1 MTNVISLSVP
11 QRRQPFIQN
20 ANALVR
26 VFADHRR
33 HNVDVFWLKEN
44 AELLNIL
51 ECTGTPIPEDAL
63 ATHQS
68 FYQQL
73 PAKMAFFAQYYR
85 FYLSI
90 CLDLEDLGLKGD
102 VGGQMCDWVPAQGLA
117 EAELSDLQRGE
128 ASRLLARRGT
138 KVSIDHGLDDRLRQ
152 FINRSAT
159 FALPNKKA
167 AYELTHIVFY
177 LSEYGRRDP
186 KLDCGAV
193 QSLNFVGII
202 AYLDQNADLLA
213 EICIALRFAG
223 QTPSPIWEDWI
234 VKTLSDF
241 QVIEQPVSTTSDA
254 YHEYLVSVWM
264 ALTAKRDGMGQA
276 VLGGRLEFMRGDV
289 AAGPL
294 RNISNL
300 LLDMD
305 AERSPDW
312 EVMRPI
318 VEQVIDDEGYG
329 ILLQAQNATDDF
341 AAFFEGLSRVNIA
354 V

>member
-11 QRRQPFIQN
+11 QRRQTFSQN
-20 ANALVR
+20 ADALID
-26 VFADHRR
+26 VFANHRR
-33 HNVDVFWLKEN
+33 TSEDVFWLKEN
-44 AELLNIL
+44 GELLNIL
-51 ECTGTPIPEDAL
+51 ECSGTPVKEESL
-63 ATHQS
+63 AVYQQ

-73 PAKMAFFAQYYR
+73 PATMAFFAQYYR

-90 CLDLEDLGLKGD
+90 CLDLEDLGLKGNL
-102 VGGQMCDWVPAQGLA
+102 GEQMGEWVATQGLA

-128 ASRLLARRGT
+128 AFRLLSRRG
-138 KVSIDHGLDDRLRQ
+138 KKIPIDTGLDDRLRQ

-186 KLDCGAV
+186 KLDAGAI

-213 EICIALRFAG
+213 EICTALRFAG
-223 QTPSPIWEDWI
+223 ETPSQIWENW
-234 VKTLSDF
+234 VLASLADF
-241 QVIEQPVSTTSDA
+241 QVVTNSASSISDA
-254 YHEYLVSVWM
+254 YHEYFECSWL
-264 ALTAKRDGMGQA
+264 AATAKQDGIGQA
-276 VLGGRLEFMRGDV
+276 VLGGRTQFQRGDV

-300 LLDMD
+300 LLEMD

-318 VEQVIDDEGYG
+318 VEREIDEERYG

-341 AAFFEGLSRVNIA
+341 AAFFEEFSRVNIA

>member
-11 QRRQPFIQN
+11 QRRQTFSQN
-20 ANALVR
+20 ADALID
-26 VFADHRR
+26 VFANHRR
-33 HNVDVFWLKEN
+33 TSEDVFWLKEN
-44 AELLNIL
+44 GELLNIL
-51 ECTGTPIPEDAL
+51 ECSGTPVKEESL
-63 ATHQS
+63 AVYQQ

-73 PAKMAFFAQYYR
+73 PATMAFFAQYYR

-90 CLDLEDLGLKGD
+90 CLDLEDLGLKGNL
-102 VGGQMCDWVPAQGLA
+102 GEQMGEWVATQGLA

-128 ASRLLARRGT
+128 AFRLLSRRG
-138 KVSIDHGLDDRLRQ
+138 KKIPIDTGLDDRLRQ

-186 KLDCGAV
+186 KLDAGAI

-213 EICIALRFAG
+213 EICTALRFAG
-223 QTPSPIWEDWI
+223 ETPSQIWENW
-234 VKTLSDF
+234 VLASLADF
-241 QVIEQPVSTTSDA
+241 QVVTNSASSISDA
-254 YHEYLVSVWM
+254 YHEYFECSWL
-264 ALTAKRDGMGQA
+264 AATAKQDGIGQT
-276 VLGGRLEFMRGDV
+276 VLGGRTQFQRGDV

-300 LLDMD
+300 LLEMD

-318 VEQVIDDEGYG
+318 VEREIDEEGYG

-341 AAFFEGLSRVNIA
+341 AAFFEGFSRVNIA

>member
-11 QRRQPFIQN
+11 QRRQTFSQN
-20 ANALVR
+20 ADALID
-26 VFADHRR
+26 VFANHRR
-33 HNVDVFWLKEN
+33 TSEDVFWLKEN
-44 AELLNIL
+44 GELLNIL
-51 ECTGTPIPEDAL
+51 ECSGTPVKEESL
-63 ATHQS
+63 AVYQQ

-73 PAKMAFFAQYYR
+73 PATMAFFAQYYR

-90 CLDLEDLGLKGD
+90 CLDLEDLGLKGNL
-102 VGGQMCDWVPAQGLA
+102 GEQMGEWVATQGLA

-128 ASRLLARRGT
+128 AFRLLSRRG
-138 KVSIDHGLDDRLRQ
+138 KKIPIDTGLDDRLRQ

-186 KLDCGAV
+186 KLDAGAI

-213 EICIALRFAG
+213 EICTALRFAG
-223 QTPSPIWEDWI
+223 ETPSQIWENW
-234 VKTLSDF
+234 VLASLADF
-241 QVIEQPVSTTSDA
+241 QVVTNSASSISDA
-254 YHEYLVSVWM
+254 YHEYFECSWL
-264 ALTAKRDGMGQA
+264 AATAKQDGIGQA
-276 VLGGRLEFMRGDV
+276 VLGGRTQFQRGDV

-300 LLDMD
+300 LLEMD

-318 VEQVIDDEGYG
+318 VEREIDEEGYG

-341 AAFFEGLSRVNIA
+341 AAFFEGFSRVNIA

>member
-11 QRRQPFIQN
+11 QRRQTFSQN
-20 ANALVR
+20 ADALID
-26 VFADHRR
+26 VFANHCRTSE
-33 HNVDVFWLKEN
+33 DVFWLKEN
-44 AELLNIL
+44 GELLNIL
-51 ECTGTPIPEDAL
+51 ECSGTPVKEESL
-63 ATHQS
+63 AVYQQ

-73 PAKMAFFAQYYR
+73 PATMAFFAQYYR

-90 CLDLEDLGLKGD
+90 CLDLEDLGLKGNL
-102 VGGQMCDWVPAQGLA
+102 GEQMGEWVATQGLA

-128 ASRLLARRGT
+128 AFRLLSRRG
-138 KVSIDHGLDDRLRQ
+138 KKIPIDTGLDDRLRQ

-186 KLDCGAV
+186 KLDAGAI

-213 EICIALRFAG
+213 EICTALRFAG
-223 QTPSPIWEDWI
+223 ETPSQIWENW
-234 VKTLSDF
+234 VLASLADF
-241 QVIEQPVSTTSDA
+241 QVVTNSASSISDA
-254 YHEYLVSVWM
+254 YHEYFECSWL
-264 ALTAKRDGMGQA
+264 AATAKQDGIGQA
-276 VLGGRLEFMRGDV
+276 VLGGRTQFQRGDV

-300 LLDMD
+300 LLEMD

-318 VEQVIDDEGYG
+318 VEREIDEEGYG

-341 AAFFEGLSRVNIA
+341 AAFFEEFSRVNIA

>member
-11 QRRQPFIQN
+11 QRRQTFSQN
-20 ANALVR
+20 ADALID
-26 VFADHRR
+26 VFANHRR
-33 HNVDVFWLKEN
+33 TSEDVFWLKEN
-44 AELLNIL
+44 GELLNIL
-51 ECTGTPIPEDAL
+51 ECSGTPVKEESL
-63 ATHQS
+63 AVYQQ

-73 PAKMAFFAQYYR
+73 PATMAFFAQYYR

-90 CLDLEDLGLKGD
+90 CLDLEDLGLKGNL
-102 VGGQMCDWVPAQGLA
+102 GEQMGEWVATQGLA

-128 ASRLLARRGT
+128 AFRLLSRRG
-138 KVSIDHGLDDRLRQ
+138 KKIPIDTGLDDRLRQ

-186 KLDCGAV
+186 KLDAGAI

-213 EICIALRFAG
+213 EICTALRFAG
-223 QTPSPIWEDWI
+223 ETPSQIWENW
-234 VKTLSDF
+234 VLASLADF
-241 QVIEQPVSTTSDA
+241 QVVTNSASSISDA
-254 YHEYLVSVWM
+254 YHEYFECSWL
-264 ALTAKRDGMGQA
+264 AATAKQDGIGQA
-276 VLGGRLEFMRGDV
+276 VLGGRTQFQRGDV

-300 LLDMD
+300 LLEMD

-318 VEQVIDDEGYG
+318 VEREIDEEGYG

-341 AAFFEGLSRVNIA
+341 AAFFEEFSRVNIA

>member
-11 QRRQPFIQN
+11 QRRQTFSQN
-20 ANALVR
+20 ADALID
-26 VFADHRR
+26 VFANHRR
-33 HNVDVFWLKEN
+33 TSEDVFWLKEN
-44 AELLNIL
+44 GELLNIL
-51 ECTGTPIPEDAL
+51 ECSGTPVKEESL
-63 ATHQS
+63 AVYQQ

-73 PAKMAFFAQYYR
+73 PATMAFFAQYYR

-90 CLDLEDLGLKGD
+90 CLDLEDLGLKGNL
-102 VGGQMCDWVPAQGLA
+102 GEQMGEWVATHGLA

-128 ASRLLARRGT
+128 AFRLLSRRG
-138 KVSIDHGLDDRLRQ
+138 KKIPIDTGLDDRLRQ

-186 KLDCGAV
+186 KLDAGAI

-213 EICIALRFAG
+213 EICTALRFAG
-223 QTPSPIWEDWI
+223 ETPSQIWENW
-234 VKTLSDF
+234 VLASLADF
-241 QVIEQPVSTTSDA
+241 QVVTNSASSISDA
-254 YHEYLVSVWM
+254 YHEYFECSWL
-264 ALTAKRDGMGQA
+264 AATAKQDGIGQA
-276 VLGGRLEFMRGDV
+276 VLGGRTQFQRGDV

-300 LLDMD
+300 LLEMD

-318 VEQVIDDEGYG
+318 VEREIDEEGYG

-341 AAFFEGLSRVNIA
+341 AAFFEEFSRVNIA